1 MFDIVILGAGG
12 MGRETY
18 EVIQDTYKDNAEYRV
33 KGFLSDVLDVLDG
46 FEGYPPLLGTIKDY
60 EVQPNDRFIL
70 AIGDVAGRRKVAESI
85 LARGG
90 EFINL
95 ISNLAK
101 VDRTAKIGRGVIIF
115 PFSHIGANAVIG
127 DFCLMNLSTI
137 VGHDSNLGQFSEL
150 TPFSVLGGTVIT
162 GEECYFGM
170 HSTVANKVTLGNR
183 VVISQGSVTQKNQ
196 PDDVLIL
203 GVPGK
208 RIRKIGMG

>member
-1 MFDIVILGAGG
+1 M
-12 MGRETY
+12 
-18 EVIQDTYKDNAEYRV
+18 
-33 KGFLSDVLDVLDG
+33 SDVLDVLDG